1 MKKQILL
8 LVILVLINGITKIYG
23 QCGVNA
29 GSDTTIFCGE
39 SVQMNAIPKWVSLNS
54 GTTSALKSVFFTDVN
69 TGYAVGDGGT
79 ILKTTDGGI
88 NWAVQTSSTTS
99 SLTKVYFP
107 NTNTGYVVGAN
118 EIILKTI
125 NGGINWTKQTSTI
138 SSPYY
143 LRSVYF
149 TDADTGY
156 VVGDNGKILKTVDG
170 GENWTN
176 QTSGATTAIWSVF
189 FTNSNTGYSVGSLA
203 TIFKTTDGGANWTK
217 QSMPTNGG
225 ATSLRSVHFPSEN
238 IGYVVGSNG
247 MIFKTTDGGI
257 NWSQQICAMPK
268 PELYSVF
275 FISDNSGYAAGN
287 MGVLL
292 RTIDGGVNW
301 TRETNIITTSNSIYF
316 SNNNGYNVGLQGKIG
331 KLDQSGSYSWFPS
344 TGLSSNNIAKPIT
357 SPQQTTNYI
366 VTYTSL
372 NGSSAKDTV
381 TINLTSLSVE
391 AGTNKTII
399 CGGISQLDSVTTN
412 YLGNGKLK
420 YKWTPSV
427 GLNNDT
433 IANPTTNTTSD
444 ITYTVTVTTPNSCT
458 STDDIK
464 VTVNSLSANA
474 GVDKTIICGGTA
486 QLNSVTTNYT
496 GTGTLKYKWT
506 PATGLN
512 NDSIVNPTATVTS
525 DITYTVTV
533 TTPNGCTATDDIKVT
548 VNSLS
553 ANAGTDKTII
563 CGGTA
568 QLNSVTTNYTG
579 TGTLKYKW
587 TPATGLNNDSIV
599 NPTATVTSDITYTV
613 TVTTPNGCTATDDIK
628 VTVNSLSANA
638 GADKTIICGGTAQL
652 NSVTTNY
659 TGTGT
664 LKYKWTPATGLNNDS
679 IVNPMATVTSDIT
692 YTVTVTTPNACTATD
707 DIKVTVNS
715 LTANAGVDKTIIC
728 GGTAQLNSVTSN
740 YTGAG
745 TLKYKWTPATGLNN
759 DSIVNPMA
767 TVTSDITYTV
777 TVTTPNACTA
787 TDDIKV
793 TVNSLTA
800 NAGVDKTIICG
811 GTAQLNSVTTNYTGA
826 GTLKYK
832 WTPATG
838 LNNDSI
844 INPTA
849 TLINDVVYTVTVKTP
864 NGCTATDQVSVSIIP
879 MSKPEIGMVG
889 VSSNNKN
896 LIAWNKPLST
906 GVESY
911 YIYRE
916 TNVTNVYEKIG
927 IVPYDSLSIYV
938 DNQSLPDVQSNK
950 YKLSI
955 LDRHGLESP
964 QSNYHKTMHLAINKG
979 MGNTWNLSWEAY
991 EGFVVSTYNIY
1002 RGTTTTNLTLLGS
1015 TSGGNTQYNDL
1026 NAPTG
1031 DVYYQLEVIS
1041 PNSVNPTKILTSQK
1055 TKAEENSLYNS
1066 LISYSSSR
1074 SNIATN
1080 VVSGINELGEN
1091 NKINI
1096 YPNPVKNE
1104 LRIDFEGGSTFEI
1117 LNLIGQVVYN
1127 GNLIKNTIVQTSNL
1141 SSGIYLIKFKTGK
1154 SFEYKKIIKE

>member
-474 GVDKTIICGGTA
+474 GT
-486 QLNSVTTNYT
+486 
-496 GTGTLKYKWT
+496 
-506 PATGLN
+506 
-512 NDSIVNPTATVTS
+512 
-525 DITYTVTV
+525 
-533 TTPNGCTATDDIKVT
+533 
-548 VNSLS
+548 
-553 ANAGTDKTII
+553 
-563 CGGTA
+563 
-568 QLNSVTTNYTG
+568 
-579 TGTLKYKW
+579 
-587 TPATGLNNDSIV
+587 
-599 NPTATVTSDITYTV
+599 
-613 TVTTPNGCTATDDIK
+613 
-628 VTVNSLSANA
+628 
-638 GADKTIICGGTAQL
+638 DKTIICGGTAQL

-728 GGTAQLNSVTSN
+728 GGTAQLNSVTS
-740 YTGAG
+740 
-745 TLKYKWTPATGLNN
+745 
-759 DSIVNPMA
+759 
-767 TVTSDITYTV
+767 
-777 TVTTPNACTA
+777 
-787 TDDIKV
+787 
-793 TVNSLTA
+793 
-800 NAGVDKTIICG
+800 
-811 GTAQLNSVTTNYTGA
+811 NYTGA